1 MLSFKE
7 FNTVTLLSVDDNEF
21 NQELVLAVFEE
32 YPNIKILSAN
42 DGVEGLEV
50 LEENGSI
57 DIILLD
63 LLMPNMDGM
72 SMLKELKNNSEY
84 RHIPVIIVT
93 SKDEEKR
100 ATYQLGANDFISK
113 PYSPEE
119 LKLRVFNHLQILQ
132 FSELIYEINDDSHSE
147 KASSKSNLLQIK
159 RAISIAISS
168 QKKLLEKLGNIVH
181 ENNHRDKKASQRM
194 GEYARLLAKL
204 YGLNSKEIDNIYY
217 SMSIYDIGL
226 LRVPTDKR
234 KEPNSKEFKEY
245 PNLGYSI
252 LEDIEETSLI
262 KMAKSIVLSHRENW
276 DGSGYPQRLKEDE
289 ISLYAQIASIV
300 DFYDELTSSRIYSP
314 EPISSSEALEIIQ
327 REKSLRFS
335 PKLIALFRANFE
347 QFRAIKDR
355 LS

>member
-1 MLSFKE
+1 MLSFTE
-7 FNTVTLLSVDDNEF
+7 FNEVTLLSVDDNEF

-32 YPNIKILSAN
+32 YRNIKILSAN
-42 DGVEGLEV
+42 DGLEGLEQ
-50 LEENGSI
+50 LEKNASI

-63 LLMPNMDGM
+63 LLMPNMDGI
-72 SMLKELKNNSEY
+72 SMLKELKSSSEY

-132 FSELIYEINDDSHSE
+132 FSELIYEINDDSHSD

-159 RAISIAISS
+159 RAISIAIRS
-168 QKKLLEKLGNIVH
+168 QKKLLEKLGNIIH
-181 ENNHRDKKASQRM
+181 ENNHRDKQASHRM
-194 GEYARLLAKL
+194 GEYARLLSKL
-204 YGLNSKEIDNIYY
+204 CGLNSKEIDNIYY
-217 SMSIYDIGL
+217 SMFIYDIGL
-226 LRVPTDKR
+226 LRVQADKR
-234 KEPNSKEFKEY
+234 KDSNSKEFKEY

-262 KMAKSIVLSHRENW
+262 KMGKSIVLSHRENW
-276 DGSGYPQRLKEDE
+276 DGRGYPKGLKGDD

-300 DFYDELTSSRIYSP
+300 DFYDELTSFRIYSP
-314 EPISSSEALEIIQ
+314 DVISSLEALDIIT
-327 REKSLRFS
+327 REKSIRFN
-335 PKLIALFRANFE
+335 PKLIELFTENFE